1 MGDEDSLNHS
11 RATREMLN
19 LHIQKTELQLDQVT
33 SLVRMV
39 VSILKWAGGLIVSLL
54 LTVLGWSV
62 VQQFNA
68 NEAQK
73 HDLQRQIQLLSAQRE
88 VEALRASRAESAA
101 TSDGVIK

>member
-11 RATREMLN
+11 RTTRELLN

-62 VQQFNA
+62 VQQVNA

-73 HDLQRQIQLLSAQRE
+73 QDLQRQIQLLSAQRE
-88 VEALRASRAESAA
+88 VEALRTSGAEAVDAA
-101 TSDGVIK
+101 RGVHR